1 MRFGSLVASLHVAS
15 WVSGCRIHLPNPS
28 IKGDGVRVAG
38 RDHPYRQDF
47 HAPVPLIRIST
58 GDTDEQPLRSSIM
71 LVSTDQFTVAN
82 FDRKG
87 HVRLSLKQQ
96 CTRSMNVGLSIHLQF
111 RQPLLVPLA

>member
-15 WVSGCRIHLPNPS
+15 WVSGYRIHLPNPS

-58 GDTDEQPLRSSIM
+58 GDTAEQPLRSSM

-96 CTRSMNVGLSIHLQF
+96 CTRPMNVGLSINLQF